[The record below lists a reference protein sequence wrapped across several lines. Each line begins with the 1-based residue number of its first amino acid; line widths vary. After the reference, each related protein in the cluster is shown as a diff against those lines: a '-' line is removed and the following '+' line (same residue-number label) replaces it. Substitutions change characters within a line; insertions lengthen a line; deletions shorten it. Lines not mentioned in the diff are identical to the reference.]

1 MNIVSVKHIS
11 NIKTETVFQSII
23 NKMHKSASKKNQE
36 LSIVQA
42 VDNYLFKK
50 TEKLKFYNQC
60 KKTTRQ
66 KLNVVNLGMLF
77 FL

>member
-1 MNIVSVKHIS
+1 
-11 NIKTETVFQSII
+11 
-23 NKMHKSASKKNQE
+23 MHKSVSKKNQE

-42 VDNYLFKK
+42 IDNFFL
-50 TEKLKFYNQC
+50 TETERFKFYNQC